1 VHSKSIGMIKQL
13 TGLVICSTLLLTSSC
28 DPERNTQGTYYT
40 SLKSSVSNAAP
51 AISLGDTLR
60 FTLLWPDIL
69 DTKNGNGETRNEPVT
84 TLQEA
89 WFAYRIFRVD
99 TINNTVYTK
108 TGDSTKVNFFLTE
121 GYENTPC
128 QLCYTGTV
136 FLQRTAKPFRGTLNL
151 VPRVKGLFYIEIIPQ
166 MGSFRVNNNFEGR
179 FAVDFD
185 VPDKHAALLA
195 PYLNGWVQLVQQRGI
210 EGFGIYSFRVL

>member
-1 VHSKSIGMIKQL
+1 MHSKSIGMIKQL

-40 SLKSSVSNAAP
+40 SLKSSVSNSAP

-60 FTLLWPDIL
+60 FTLQWPDL
-69 DTKNGNGETRNEPVT
+69 VNTKNGNGETRNEQVA

-89 WFAYRIFRVD
+89 WFGYRIFRVD

-136 FLQRTAKPFRGTLNL
+136 FLQRTVKPFRGTLNL

-195 PYLNGWVQLVQQRGI
+195 PFLNGWVQLVQQRGM